1 MKNTTERAKEI
12 IFISTTQIALPAEI
26 NSGGKFMTK
35 RTEKTVLAVFEY
47 CVKAAL
53 LASKEGILA
62 LEELC
67 LDKGITDTGEILFSR
82 KVDKFLAVMLRLIV
96 DGCYTLDV
104 NQSYL
109 KKLSKYSRKK
119 NRMLLNIVSV
129 FMDGIANGKDIK
141 AIIVDISSYI
151 GVENQRPFWHL
162 FNKLR
167 DQNENDFE
175 YKLTKEQKERIKQ
188 INVFFQM
195 KEDECKTLMKQKN
208 EKLSELHSRVPEF
221 KKQSVY
227 VELIYKPEYR
237 NNKVTLYG
245 CSIPETD
252 FYFYKRFG
260 EIQFIGEIPVCYSM
274 YDFWSNFHNCNRD
287 IKKFMTLTED
297 IPKIL
302 KNI

>member
-1 MKNTTERAKEI
+1 
-12 IFISTTQIALPAEI
+12 
-26 NSGGKFMTK
+26 MTK
-35 RTEKTVLAVFEY
+35 RTEKKALAVFEY
-47 CVKAAL
+47 CVKAAFH
-53 LASKEGILA
+53 AKKEGVLA

-67 LDKGITDTGEILFSR
+67 LDKGITDKGEILFSR
-82 KVDKFLAVMLRLIV
+82 KVDKFLAIMLRLIV
-96 DGCYTLDV
+96 DCGYSLDA

-109 KKLSKYSRKK
+109 KKLSKYSSKK
-119 NRMLLNIVSV
+119 NRMLLNIASV
-129 FMDGIANGKDIK
+129 FMDYIANGKDIK
-141 AIIVDISSYI
+141 DIIVSISPYI

-175 YKLTKEQKERIKQ
+175 YKLTEEQKERIKQ

-195 KEDECKTLMKQKN
+195 KEDECKTLMKEKN
-208 EKLSELHSRVPEF
+208 EKLSELHLRVPEF
-221 KKQSVY
+221 KKQSVF
-227 VELIYKPEYR
+227 VNLIYKPEYR

-297 IPKIL
+297 IPK
-302 KNI
+302 NIEKYLSIESTIKLMDEEG

>member
-1 MKNTTERAKEI
+1 
-12 IFISTTQIALPAEI
+12 
-26 NSGGKFMTK
+26 MTK
-35 RTEKTVLAVFEY
+35 RTEKKALALFEY
-47 CVKAAL
+47 CVKAAFH
-53 LASKEGILA
+53 AKKEGVLA

-82 KVDKFLAVMLRLIV
+82 KVDKFLTIMLRLIV
-96 DGCYTLDV
+96 DCGYSLDA
-104 NQSYL
+104 NQCYL
-109 KKLSKYSRKK
+109 KKLSKYSSKK
-119 NRMLLNIVSV
+119 NRMLLNIASV
-129 FMDGIANGKDIK
+129 FMDYIANGKDIK
-141 AIIVDISSYI
+141 DIIVGISPYI

-175 YKLTKEQKERIKQ
+175 YKLTEEQKERIKQ

-195 KEDECKTLMKQKN
+195 KEDECKTLMKEKN
-208 EKLSELHSRVPEF
+208 EKLSELHLRVPEF
-221 KKQSVY
+221 KNQSVY
-227 VELIYKPEYR
+227 VRLIYKPKDR
-237 NNKVTLYG
+237 NNQVTLYG

-252 FYFYKRFG
+252 SYFYKRFG

-297 IPKIL
+297 IPNNIE
-302 KNI
+302 KNLSIKSIIKLMDEEG